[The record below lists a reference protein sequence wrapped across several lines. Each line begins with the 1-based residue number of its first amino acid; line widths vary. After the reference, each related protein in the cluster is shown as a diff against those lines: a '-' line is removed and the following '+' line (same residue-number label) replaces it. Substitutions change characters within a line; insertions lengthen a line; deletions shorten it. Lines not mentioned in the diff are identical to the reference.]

1 MFKKEAERII
11 SEGKVKINGKIYK
24 DFQLTIMKL
33 KPFRLME
40 ELSKEKDRLWI
51 FNKPI
56 GYVSSNKEQKAQK
69 VYLDYFQISSQ
80 EKRWQ
85 T

>member
-1 MFKKEAERII
+1 MCSRREAERII

-24 DFQLTIMKL
+24 DFSVNNYEIKTISVDGK
-33 KPFRLME
+33 

-80 EKRWQ
+80 E
-85 T
+85 